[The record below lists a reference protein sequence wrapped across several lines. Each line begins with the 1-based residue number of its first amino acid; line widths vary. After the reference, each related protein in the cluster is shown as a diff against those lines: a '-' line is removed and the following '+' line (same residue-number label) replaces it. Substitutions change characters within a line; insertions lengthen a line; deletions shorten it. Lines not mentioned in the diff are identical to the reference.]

1 MFSLEDQI
9 HLDSE
14 WLFTVV
20 FEIWELKLWQM
31 QNNILSAGSQRQAH
45 FLIHPRFFSLVFF
58 LSPKRLFPSC
68 HCTPRGA
75 HLHTMQPY
83 CGSVRRGAILFCS
96 VPGRQ
101 ANHQWWLS
109 EVLEVGIRPSLSAR
123 SVPLIRRL
131 ASAMQ
136 WAHWE
141 SFLTVAEWRLP
152 PLFRCNRTKQTNM
165 QSDTKKRANG
175 LCLKRSLVGKGG
187 KKWIWI
193 GF

>member
-1 MFSLEDQI
+1 
-9 HLDSE
+9 
-14 WLFTVV
+14 
-20 FEIWELKLWQM
+20 
-31 QNNILSAGSQRQAH
+31 
-45 FLIHPRFFSLVFF
+45 
-58 LSPKRLFPSC
+58 
-68 HCTPRGA
+68 
-75 HLHTMQPY
+75 MQPY

-141 SFLTVAEWRLP
+141 SFLTVAEWWLP

-165 QSDTKKRANG
+165 QSDTKKANG
-175 LCLKRSLVGKGG
+175 LCLKHNLVGKGG
-187 KKWIWI
+187 KNGSGSGFDIPLSPPGQQIPSSAFTKWSLSCY
-193 GF
+193 FCC